1 LHPYMI
7 PQGSRVECANL
18 PIDSTEADVA
28 RKVLGAVEDLLFK
41 SKISETSSQLGI
53 EAAFPRSP
61 KKLLDALRE
70 SPPDLLILDLNSAR
84 FEPLALL
91 REVKSDEAT
100 REIST
105 IGFLSHVQ
113 KDLAVAAREA
123 GCDRIV
129 ARSAFTRDLPKIL
142 AGDTPDTIDEAGVG

>member
-1 LHPYMI
+1 M
-7 PQGSRVECANL
+7 
-18 PIDSTEADVA
+18 A
-28 RKVLGAVEDLLFK
+28 RKVLGALEDLLFK
-41 SKISETSSQLGI
+41 SKISETASQLGI

-70 SPPDLLILDLNSAR
+70 SPPDLLVLDLNSAR
-84 FEPLALL
+84 FEPLKLL
-91 REVKSDEAT
+91 GRVKSDEAT
-100 REIST
+100 RDIPT
-105 IGFLSHVQ
+105 VGFLSHVQ

-129 ARSAFTRDLPKIL
+129 ARSAFTRDLPRIL

>member
-1 LHPYMI
+1 MCELK
-7 PQGSRVECANL
+7 G
-18 PIDSTEADVA
+18 DSTEVGVT

-41 SKISETSSQLGI
+41 SKISETSSRLGI

-61 KKLLDALRE
+61 KKLLDALHN
-70 SPPDLLILDLNSAR
+70 SPPDLLVLDLNSAR
-84 FEPLALL
+84 FEPLTLL

-100 REIST
+100 RDVST
-105 IGFLSHVQ
+105 VGFLSHVQ

>member
-1 LHPYMI
+1 MCE
-7 PQGSRVECANL
+7 QTN
-18 PIDSTEADVA
+18 DSTEADVA
-28 RKVLGAVEDLLFK
+28 RKVLGALEDLLFK
-41 SKISETSSQLGI
+41 SKISETASQLGI

-70 SPPDLLILDLNSAR
+70 SPPDLLVLDLNSAR
-84 FEPLALL
+84 FEPLMLL
-91 REVKSDEAT
+91 GQVKSDDAT
-100 REIST
+100 RDVPT
-105 IGFLSHVQ
+105 VGFLSHVQ

-129 ARSAFTRDLPKIL
+129 ARSAFTRDLPRIL